1 MIPDDHRGRQITMEF
16 LRMTSKYI
24 TVEQLAE
31 RWSVSQ
37 AHIRRLYLNGSLKT
51 LRLGRVV
58 RIPLKEIERL
68 EKKAVAQSMG
78 VVG

>member
-1 MIPDDHRGRQITMEF
+1 
-16 LRMTSKYI
+16 MTSKYM

-68 EKKAVAQSMG
+68 EKKAIAQSMG
-78 VVG
+78 VGR